1 MKHITQLWKSLVWG
15 TLFSGYRLSCCL
27 SSEKNT
33 PAIPVLL
40 YHSISQTD
48 NRYAV
53 APPMF
58 AQQMR
63 YLKAQYCPVRLLE
76 VAEFVK
82 GQGTLPDR
90 AIAVTF
96 DDGYIDFFTN
106 AFPLLEKYGIP
117 ATVFICGGNVERKA
131 LGNDLPL
138 LSWKQLRALHHT
150 GLVEI
155 GSHALTHQNLTQLS
169 QADAITEIS
178 ASRAIIGTQCGV
190 SPCCFAYP
198 RGHFNRAVVQFVEQA
213 GYEAAVTVESH
224 LVQGGNPQ
232 ATRAQAQ
239 FMMPRL
245 QIDRLTSFRIFQAK
259 LTHASNWHYAV
270 LTMMGRRRRYA
281 CL

>member
-1 MKHITQLWKSLVWG
+1 MTRLWKSLVWG
-15 TLFSGYRLSCCL
+15 VLFSGYRLSYCL
-27 SSEKNT
+27 SPEKKT
-33 PAIPVLL
+33 LEIPVLL

-48 NRYAV
+48 SRYAV
-53 APPMF
+53 TPHIF

-63 YLKAQYCPVRLLE
+63 YLKAHYCPVRLLE

-96 DDGYIDFFTN
+96 DDGYADFFTN
-106 AFPLLEKYGIP
+106 AFPLLEKYDIP
-117 ATVFICGGNVERKA
+117 ATVFVCGGNVERKS
-131 LGNDLPL
+131 LGNNLPL
-138 LSWKQLRALHHT
+138 LSWEQIRALHHS

-169 QADAITEIS
+169 QEDATTEIS
-178 ASRAIIGTQCGV
+178 ASRAIIGTQCGI

-198 RGHFNRAVVQFVEQA
+198 RGRFNMAVVQLVEKA

-245 QIDRLTSFRIFQAK
+245 QIDRFTSLWMFQAK

-270 LTMMGRRRRYA
+270 LTMMGRKKS
-281 CL
+281 LHDF